1 MLALR
6 SALAVSFYVHMVNF
20 LVSSCCFSSST
31 VRLTAYVL
39 QSFLQAESYIQIN
52 HSVLS
57 RATAWLINQQGADG
71 KFREVGRVINTEL
84 QEALDKDSVAL
95 TAYALITLLKN
106 QTYKVREQS

>member
-1 MLALR
+1 M
-6 SALAVSFYVHMVNF
+6 
-20 LVSSCCFSSST
+20 
-31 VRLTAYVL
+31 L

-95 TAYALITLLKN
+95 TAYVLITLLKN